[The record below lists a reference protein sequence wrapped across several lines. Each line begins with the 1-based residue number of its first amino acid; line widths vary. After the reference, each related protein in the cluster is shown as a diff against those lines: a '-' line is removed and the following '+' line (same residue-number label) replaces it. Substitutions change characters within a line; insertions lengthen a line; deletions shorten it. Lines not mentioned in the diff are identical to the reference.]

1 MFDMEPVIIKK
12 IFKNQPHYILTWSP
26 LKKAD
31 KYQINRAVPAM
42 SGVYEL
48 YKMDKEKHLNLLSVT
63 HAWYGGLRSNIREA
77 IDPDTKT
84 DPERKKILEDDDIE
98 LYYRY
103 SCSASFGDLLDV
115 VWFLHSTYF
124 PDDIRVES
132 SNRYENFFLTERAP
146 DKVYWLE

>member
-84 DPERKKILEDDDIE
+84 DPERRKILEDDDIE
-98 LYYRY
+98 LYFTFNTF
-103 SCSASFGDLLDV
+103 S
-115 VWFLHSTYF
+115 
-124 PDDIRVES
+124 
-132 SNRYENFFLTERAP
+132 
-146 DKVYWLE
+146 